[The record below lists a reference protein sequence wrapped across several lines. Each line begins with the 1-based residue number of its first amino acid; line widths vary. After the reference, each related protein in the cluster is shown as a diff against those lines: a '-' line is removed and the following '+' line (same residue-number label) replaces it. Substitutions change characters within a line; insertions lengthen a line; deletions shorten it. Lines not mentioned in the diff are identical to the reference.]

1 MNGSD
6 SELDD
11 SDGETRDLVMVA
23 LGPWNNSLRLEGMY
37 LQNKLALQRSSQNV
51 IKEWSAK

>member
-1 MNGSD
+1 MNG

-11 SDGETRDLVMVA
+11 SDGETRDIVMVA
-23 LGPWNNSLRLEGMY
+23 LGSWNNSSRWEDTY

>member
-1 MNGSD
+1 MNG

-11 SDGETRDLVMVA
+11 SDGETRDIVMVA
-23 LGPWNNSLRLEGMY
+23 LGPWNNSSRLEDTY